1 MQYIRNAEYD
11 NIQLPLISQK
21 PFS

>member
-11 NIQLPLISQK
+11 NI
-21 PFS
+21 